1 MKHQIESH
9 HRLILPAIYLAS
21 LLLLLIGP
29 VSSTAQTELRVD
41 RQILLEA
48 KHGTV
53 ALRHGLDD
61 RLFLTAIKQKSPKF
75 ACF

>member
-1 MKHQIESH
+1 VNDDENGGCMIMKMMGEWCENVWVKDPENPH
-9 HRLILPAIYLAS
+9 
-21 LLLLLIGP
+21 
-29 VSSTAQTELRVD
+29 QTELRAD